1 MRLEDPLMKEGFGL
15 ICLNGGEIQLAP
27 ACYRYLSRAVTP
39 VSKMTDV
46 GSHLEILSQV
56 PGVL

>member
-1 MRLEDPLMKEGFGL
+1 MKEGYGL

-39 VSKMTDV
+39 VSTMTGV

-56 PGVL
+56 SGVL